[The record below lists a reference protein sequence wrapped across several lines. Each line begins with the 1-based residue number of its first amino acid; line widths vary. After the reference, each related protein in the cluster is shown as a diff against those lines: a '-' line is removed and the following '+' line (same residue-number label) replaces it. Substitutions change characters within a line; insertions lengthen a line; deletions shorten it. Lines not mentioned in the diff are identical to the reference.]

1 MLMKRNGEL
10 WALILP
16 TFVLLAGI
24 TVLPIIYTFVISLYY
39 IDPTSPMG
47 PVYQGAENYWS
58 LLSDDRF
65 LNSLVVMMELILIP
79 VFLQLVIGLALAI
92 VMKEKLP
99 GIKWMRLAF
108 LLPSVIPPAVSGLLW
123 KLFLV
128 PGAGGLSYLGSVF
141 GGSMELD
148 LLSMP
153 TSALIVVIVASTWV
167 GTPFVALLL
176 LSALETID
184 KEQYEAATIDG
195 ASWMQSHWYISMPA
209 IRPVI
214 KTVIVFRVLEALAI
228 FPIIFILT
236 GGGPAGATEPVN
248 YYAYVTGFE
257 YLKIDYA
264 ATIIFFFFMVM
275 MTFCAPFLVNIA
287 RAEGKDKK

>member
-1 MLMKRNGEL
+1 MLTKRNGDL

-16 TFVLLAGI
+16 CFVLLAGI
-24 TVLPIIYTFVISLYY
+24 TILPIIYTFIVSLYY
-39 IDPTSPMG
+39 VDPTSMMP
-47 PVYQGAENYWS
+47 PSYQGFENYWS

-65 LNSLVVMMELILIP
+65 INSLVVMVELIVFP
-79 VFLQLVIGLALAI
+79 VLAQLLIGLALAI

-99 GIKWMRLAF
+99 GTRWMRLAF

-128 PGAGGLSYLGSVF
+128 PGAGGLSYLGGIL
-141 GGSMELD
+141 GGNLEFD
-148 LLSMP
+148 LLNMP
-153 TSALIVVIVASTWV
+153 TSALLVVIVASTWV

-195 ASWMQSHWYISMPA
+195 AGWLQSHWYISLPA

-214 KTVIVFRVLEALAI
+214 KTVLVFRVLEALAI

-248 YYAYVTGFE
+248 YYAYVTGFD

-275 MTFCAPFLVNIA
+275 MAFCAPFLVNIA
-287 RAEGKDKK
+287 RAEGRAKS

>member
-1 MLMKRNGEL
+1 MVKRRNGDL

-16 TFVLLAGI
+16 TFLLLAGI
-24 TVLPIIYTFVISLYY
+24 TIAPIVYTFIVSLYY
-39 IDPTSPMG
+39 IDPTSPM
-47 PVYQGAENYWS
+47 PPSFQGFENYVA
-58 LLSDDRF
+58 LFSDERF
-65 LNSLVVMMELILIP
+65 LNSLVVMMQLIIVP
-79 VFLQLVIGLALAI
+79 VFLQIVIGLALAI
-92 VMKEKLP
+92 VLKEKFP
-99 GIKWMRLAF
+99 GIRWMRLVF

-128 PGAGGLSYLGSVF
+128 PGAGGLTYLGTVV
-141 GGSMELD
+141 GADLQLD
-148 LLSMP
+148 LLNMP
-153 TSALIVVIVASTWV
+153 TSALMVVIVASTWV

-195 ASWMQSHWYISMPA
+195 ASWMRSHWHISLPT

-214 KTVIVFRVLEALAI
+214 QTVVVFRVLEALAI

-236 GGGPAGATEPVN
+236 AGGPSGATEPVN

-264 ATIIFFFFMVM
+264 ATMIFFFFMVM
-275 MTFCAPFLVNIA
+275 MVFCAPFLINIA
-287 RAEGKDKK
+287 RAEGRASR